1 MAPPSGALITTT
13 IGAEHLPEFS
23 RAFSSDVEAMIFGS
37 NPVSKML
44 FSGKFEGRKVE
55 YDGAAQYEVID
66 RISTTSNITSV
77 HIGREKPSTTG
88 GPGLVRHRAFP
99 TAPLFKGDATLTYAE
114 LTDLSRT
121 AERGAGGQKSV
132 IFMNNLLDHMSDTQE
147 DMRRRF
153 TKFFIRGSLQSDP
166 EEADA
171 TVIAQEALD
180 FQSIKETFTLWGGNA
195 TIGLTTWN
203 SDPTKFTVNQG
214 GLLQFQAPESQTGFY
229 AGLYRKGDSSA
240 EAVAQGDAQ
249 RKYWYNQ
256 YGLCNGPDT
265 MATEL
270 RRMKQRMKNIPRY
283 DRYKFPTMA
292 LADNRTVEQ
301 LLEFHK
307 SRLTAIGNKAMYEEI
322 DNDLYGDVDTAFKM
336 PIEGGGSLDVI
347 VPPELDFDTDTDIQT
362 LRGVMMLVNLS
373 TFITLNDFAKV
384 QNLIQR
390 KNLPW
395 LTPVES
401 MNMKAFMLSDFV
413 QPNIEE
419 EIWKSYWYMSF
430 LQMPEELCFNGALS
444 GTANIDASA

>member
-1 MAPPSGALITTT
+1 MAPPSGALVTTT
-13 IGAEHLPEFS
+13 IGAENLPEFS
-23 RAFSSDVEAMIFGS
+23 RAFSADVDAMIFGS

-44 FSGKFEGRKVE
+44 FSGKFAGRKVA

-77 HIGREKPSTTG
+77 HIGRERPATTG
-88 GPGLVRHRAFP
+88 GPGDIRHRVFP

-114 LTDLSRT
+114 LSDLSRT
-121 AERGAGGQKSV
+121 AERAAGGQKSI
-132 IFMNNLLDHMSDTQE
+132 IFMNNLLDHMADTQE

-153 TKFFIRGSLQSDP
+153 TNWFIRGSLQSDP
-166 EEADA
+166 EEASA

-180 FQSIKETFTLWGGNA
+180 FQSIQETFTLWGGNA
-195 TIGLTTWN
+195 AIGLTTWN
-203 SDPTKFTVNQG
+203 SDPTKFTLAQG
-214 GLLQFQAPESQTGFY
+214 GLLQFQAPEDQTGFY
-229 AGLYRKGDSSA
+229 AGLYRKGDGSA
-240 EAVAQGDAQ
+240 DAKQ
-249 RKYWYNQ
+249 SKYWYNQ

-265 MATEL
+265 LAREL
-270 RRMKQRMKNIPRY
+270 RRMKQTMKKIPRF

-301 LLEFHK
+301 LLEYHQ
-307 SRLTAIGNKAMYEEI
+307 SRLVAVGQKAVYEEV
-322 DNDLYGDVDTAFKM
+322 DANLYGDVDTSFKM
-336 PIEGGGSLDVI
+336 PIQGGGTLDVI
-347 VPPELDFDTDTDIQT
+347 VPPELDFDSDDDIQT

-373 TFITLNDFAKV
+373 TFITLNDFDRVKA
-384 QNLIQR
+384 LIQR
-390 KNLPW
+390 KGLPW
-395 LTPVES
+395 LTPVEE

-430 LQMPEELCFNGALS
+430 LQMPEELCFNGAIS